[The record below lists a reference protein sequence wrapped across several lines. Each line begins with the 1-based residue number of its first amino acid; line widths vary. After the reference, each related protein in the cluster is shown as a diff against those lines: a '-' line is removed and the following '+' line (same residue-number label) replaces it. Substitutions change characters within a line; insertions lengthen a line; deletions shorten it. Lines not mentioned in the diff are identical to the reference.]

1 VADQLGVAA
10 VDTVEY
16 ADRQD
21 TSAPVRGDVVPAPPP
36 LHDCQ
41 PTTRGRRRL
50 LRIPGSGNDC
60 LNFIVVDSN
69 SNPQDLTT
77 VAQDY
82 LKVIWTAQ
90 EWSPDK
96 VSTKLLA
103 ERIGVSASTAS
114 ESIRKLADQGLVDHA
129 KYGAVTLTEAGRQAA
144 LAMVRR
150 HRLME
155 TFLVRELGYGWDEV
169 HDEAEILEHAVSD
182 RMLDRIDAKLGFPT
196 RDPHGDPI
204 PAPDGRVPTPP
215 ARQLSICADG
225 EDGTVARI
233 SDADPEML
241 RYFDSVGI
249 ALDSH
254 LQVVARRDFA
264 GMISVAVHSPTDT
277 TGSVTTVDLGSPAA
291 EAIWV
296 V

>member
-1 VADQLGVAA
+1 MADQFGVAA
-10 VDTVEY
+10 VYTVEH
-16 ADRQD
+16 ADRED
-21 TSAPVRGDVVPAPPP
+21 TSAPVRGNIVPAPPP
-36 LHDCQ
+36 LHSCK
-41 PTTRGRRRL
+41 PTARGRRRL

-60 LNFIVVDSN
+60 LNFVVVDSN
-69 SNPQDLTT
+69 SNSQDLTT

-249 ALDSH
+249 ALDSR

-264 GMISVAVHSPTDT
+264 GMISVAVHSPADAE
-277 TGSVTTVDLGSPAA
+277 GSVTTVDLGSPAA